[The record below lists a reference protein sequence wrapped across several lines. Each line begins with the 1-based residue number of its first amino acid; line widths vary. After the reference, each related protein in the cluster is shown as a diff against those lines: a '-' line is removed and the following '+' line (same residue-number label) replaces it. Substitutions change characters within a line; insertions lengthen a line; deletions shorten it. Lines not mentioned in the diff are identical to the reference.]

1 VNLKYC
7 VLWGKEE
14 VDAAMERN
22 HIETE
27 DAAPYKSTKV
37 DVLRS
42 PLDKENITCPR
53 WPLSREGILPGK
65 ILDCGVGSEEL
76 QCKKMPSL

>member
-42 PLDKENITCPR
+42 HLTKRISLAQDGR
-53 WPLSREGILPGK
+53 FPGRVSCQARFL
-65 ILDCGVGSEEL
+65 IAG
-76 QCKKMPSL
+76 